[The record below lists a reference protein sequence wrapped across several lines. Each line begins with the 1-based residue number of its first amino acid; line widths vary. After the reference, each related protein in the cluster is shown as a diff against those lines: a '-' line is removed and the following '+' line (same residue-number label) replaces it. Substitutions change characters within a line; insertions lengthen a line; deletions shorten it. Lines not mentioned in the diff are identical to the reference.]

1 MKRNRSSLAVAT
13 LVSLLGVA
21 ACGAPEQGG
30 PPRWRVEV
38 IGSSPHDPGAFT
50 QGLEVVDG
58 IRYESTGMWGVS
70 TARAADHATGIETAR
85 ADLPAEMFGE
95 GMTRA
100 NDIVWQLTW
109 KDGIAIARD
118 PRTLAETG
126 RAEYEGEGWGL
137 CAQPDRLVMS
147 DGTGT
152 ITFRDPVTFE
162 RTGSVT
168 LTGYRS
174 PKPNELDCAPDGT
187 VYANNYPSDEILR
200 IDPDTGAV
208 LAVIE
213 AGGLL
218 SPTERAGAD
227 VLNGIAHLPGTD
239 HFLITGKYWPRMFE
253 VRFVP
258 N

>member
-1 MKRNRSSLAVAT
+1 MNRIGTSLAVAV
-13 LVSLLGVA
+13 LVSLLA
-21 ACGAPEQGG
+21 ATACGAAEEPG

-38 IGSSPHDPGAFT
+38 IGSSPHDPQAFT

-70 TARAADHATGIETAR
+70 SARATDQDTGVERAR

-100 NDIVWQLTW
+100 GDVVWQITW
-109 KDGIAIARD
+109 KDGIAFARD
-118 PRTLAETG
+118 PETLAETG
-126 RAEYEGEGWGL
+126 RVTYEGEGWGL

-147 DGTGT
+147 DGTDT
-152 ITFRDPVTFE
+152 LTFRDRVTFAK
-162 RTGSVT
+162 TGSVT
-168 LTGYRS
+168 LSGHSRLQ
-174 PKPNELDCAPDGT
+174 PNELDCAPDGT

-200 IDPDTGAV
+200 VDPDTGRV

-218 SPTERAGAD
+218 SPAERAGTD

-239 HFLITGKYWPRMFE
+239 RFLLTGKYWPRLFE

-258 N
+258 K